1 MDFYLLLTMEAIGKA
16 TRKATIDGEMFTTDD
31 TSLTDT
37 NVTIG

>member
-1 MDFYLLLTMEAIGKA
+1 MEAIGKA

-31 TSLTDT
+31 TYT